1 MRTGQVIATRRRPT
15 ERPASRRRGRVQ
27 CGRSHQPVR
36 PQRRRPPVVRHACG
50 MQREVHDELQCRC
63 PGEPTGESPDLRGS
77 EDGHL
82 DLGFAAKRSLL
93 PSHRGLEHRAHRP
106 RNGRPR
112 TADRPVTTAR
122 TDPRWQETDRFGS
135 RPCRHVGAN
144 ESPSTGSPACT
155 VDLAWNLARHFAT
168 VTPCQALVVSEGP
181 GTIVVIEDDPNIADL
196 VDMYL
201 RRDGFRV
208 IQATSGE
215 AGPGCDHTRAPAARR
230 RGHRPPRPDGRPRG
244 LPDAAVLERRPNRHP
259 HRPRQRDRPGARP
272 RARCRRLR
280 HQAVLPRELVARI
293 KAILRRSDQST
304 RAGPAGPLR
313 VGDVEVDT
321 DRHEVR
327 LGGQVVALTA
337 REFDLL
343 AYLAENEGLVLS
355 RRQLLDGVWG
365 ADWVGDDRTVDVHV
379 RQLRKKLGELASALH
394 RVGRRLPAG
403 LRIPERA
410 MAAR

>member
-1 MRTGQVIATRRRPT
+1 M
-15 ERPASRRRGRVQ
+15 
-27 CGRSHQPVR
+27 
-36 PQRRRPPVVRHACG
+36 
-50 MQREVHDELQCRC
+50 
-63 PGEPTGESPDLRGS
+63 
-77 EDGHL
+77 
-82 DLGFAAKRSLL
+82 
-93 PSHRGLEHRAHRP
+93 
-106 RNGRPR
+106 
-112 TADRPVTTAR
+112 
-122 TDPRWQETDRFGS
+122 
-135 RPCRHVGAN
+135 
-144 ESPSTGSPACT
+144 
-155 VDLAWNLARHFAT
+155 
-168 VTPCQALVVSEGP
+168 SEGP

-215 AGPGCDHTRAPAARR
+215 GGLDAITRE
-230 RGHRPPRPDGRPRG
+230 RPRLVVVDIG
-244 LPDAAVLERRPNRHP
+244 LPDRMDGLEVCRTLRSSSDVPIVILTARDSEIDRVLGLEL
-259 HRPRQRDRPGARP
+259 GADDYVTKP
-272 RARCRRLR
+272 FS
-280 HQAVLPRELVARI
+280 PRELVARI

-379 RQLRKKLGELASALH
+379 RQLRKKLGSSLPLSTVWG
-394 RVGRRLPAG
+394 VGYRLG
-403 LRIPERA
+403 
-410 MAAR
+410 